1 MRGIIETSGENIGWV
16 DTNMNEE
23 ALRFK
28 DMEKELDDN
37 NDLVI
42 LSRYIQGGGDNRTF
56 LRVFCRNFR
65 LQNVLQSLW
74 SLATDIIAIHFLS
87 V

>member
-1 MRGIIETSGENIGWV
+1 MRGIIETSGENIGWI

-56 LRVFCRNFR
+56 LRVLALTLFGRKANMF
-65 LQNVLQSLW
+65 VPTKGGSLPHM
-74 SLATDIIAIHFLS
+74 DQQ
-87 V
+87 